1 MNVLKT
7 LREARAKRS
16 YGSLKM
22 KGLKRS
28 PYKFK
33 VTMLT
38 FGESKFKKCGKKDKD

>member
-1 MNVLKT
+1 
-7 LREARAKRS
+7 
-16 YGSLKM
+16 M

-38 FGESKFKKCGKKDKD
+38 FGESKFKKCGKKDKDSSNEKWCKI